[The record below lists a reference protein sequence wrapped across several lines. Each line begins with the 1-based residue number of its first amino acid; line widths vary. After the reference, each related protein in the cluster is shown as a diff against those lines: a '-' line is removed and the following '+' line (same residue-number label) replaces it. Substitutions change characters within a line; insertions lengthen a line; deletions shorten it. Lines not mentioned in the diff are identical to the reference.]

1 MKKLNKECLFCFEE
15 FKENNLIQLKCNCY
29 DYYYCYDCLFNW
41 EQKKGKICPISW
53 CKKEY
58 KEEYFFFKKFLNY
71 TSNNLIIIMFKISS
85 FLCLINLLISQFKYL
100 NNNLNSYIN
109 NE

>member
-15 FKENNLIQLKCNCY
+15 FKESNLIQLKCNCY
-29 DYYYCYDCLFNW
+29 DYYYCYDCLLNW
-41 EQKKGKICPISW
+41 EQKKGKICPVSW

-58 KEEYFFFKKFLNY
+58 KEEYFFFKKLLNY
-71 TSNNLIIIMFKISS
+71 TFNNLIIIMFKIFS

-109 NE
+109 KE